1 LPVFGLFLAC
11 YWVAFELFGDLV
23 SSHPLLA
30 FVRQIKPPTEIIVPC
45 ASVTLDCAEG
55 SGNDLTTGA
64 SSGAAVTS
72 PFGVRFEVG
81 SGGFGGVG
89 KFGGGAATAATAT
102 TTPSA
107 KHRLPKLETGRW
119 GAAAVVVAG
128 SKVVLVGGSNA
139 GGNVDTCNVYDV
151 NAVLFEESEASE
163 VAAAAKA
170 SRHTPNPA
178 GM

>member
-1 LPVFGLFLAC
+1 VSILSLPIR
-11 YWVAFELFGDLV
+11 
-23 SSHPLLA
+23 LA
-30 FVRQIKPPTEIIVPC
+30 FVRQTKPPTEIIVPC
-45 ASVTLDCAEG
+45 ACVTLDCGEA
-55 SGNDLTTGA
+55 SGNDLPTGA

-72 PFGVRFEVG
+72 PFGVRFEVS

-89 KFGGGAATAATAT
+89 KFGGGAATAVTAT
-102 TTPSA
+102 TTPTA
-107 KHRLPKLETGRW
+107 KHQLPNLQAGRW
-119 GAAAVVVAG
+119 GATAVVVAG

-151 NAVLFEESEASE
+151 NAAIFAESEASE

-170 SRHTPNPA
+170 SRRTPNPA